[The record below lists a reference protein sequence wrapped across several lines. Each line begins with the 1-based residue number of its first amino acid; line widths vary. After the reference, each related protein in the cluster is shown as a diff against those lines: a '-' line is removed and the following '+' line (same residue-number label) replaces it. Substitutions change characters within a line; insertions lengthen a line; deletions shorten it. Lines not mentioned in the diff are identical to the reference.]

1 MLVDVGSLCDVVRD
15 LEDVAERT
23 LSTAACSSHWSV
35 VRHLVHALRLFF
47 VLSPLQKLR
56 GTATDGRP
64 LLRGTRSCSSIGES
78 WSTLSAAKSINCIT
92 DVYL

>member
-1 MLVDVGSLCDVVRD
+1 MPVDVGSLCNVVRD

-35 VRHLVHALRLFF
+35 LRHLMHALRMFF

-56 GTATDGRP
+56 ETATDGRP
-64 LLRGTRSCSSIGES
+64 LLRGTRSCGSIGVS
-78 WSTLSAAKSINCIT
+78 GST
-92 DVYL
+92 